1 MVNTPKYHLKHLYI
15 SKFINLLKL
24 DTNDDGEVDEH
35 QMNSGSMMGVKRK
48 RMASVVG
55 PEGFHGR

>member
-1 MVNTPKYHLKHLYI
+1 LKRLYI

-35 QMNSGSMMGVKRK
+35 QMNSSSMMGVKRK
-48 RMASVVG
+48 WMAPAVG
-55 PEGFHGR
+55 PEGLHGRWTPM